1 MAGRKRVTTD
11 PEIYDTI
18 MYTSSWGDPW
28 NSLPRLVKDGQRLCV
43 DTVTPG
49 FFQKIRRGEIINNP
63 CLIQHDSREQ
73 LGLAV
78 LHRTHKTA
86 GSWFTMVGPLTAQCM
101 EVYGSP
107 ALPDVT
113 LLPLADAVGIAKA
126 KALANVDSAW
136 SAFGEDALELRE
148 TLQFL
153 ANPLKSV
160 CGVGKEFQRLLR
172 QRKTANIGQLAD
184 AAASLWLEYRFALS
198 PLVNSIDQAMKVALR
213 RESVLTERRSV
224 HGTSFSEGKTS
235 ANAIQNTSDGNA
247 ITWKQEV
254 EKEQLVR
261 AYIIYEVTNPVDDWK
276 TRYGFRWKDWPKT
289 LWNIMPLSFMVDRLI
304 DLSTTVGGLMNFLD
318 PSIKLLAAG
327 YTSKLNVQTTETVV
341 AFEKPSTWSTA
352 LSSDNGFVTKRG
364 NYQRYMWNPTIWDIV
379 PPPQLGGLVSDI
391 TKVTDLAALAVQRW
405 TFRVPSM

>member
-1 MAGRKRVTTD
+1 
-11 PEIYDTI
+11 
-18 MYTSSWGDPW
+18 
-28 NSLPRLVKDGQRLCV
+28 
-43 DTVTPG
+43 
-49 FFQKIRRGEIINNP
+49 
-63 CLIQHDSREQ
+63 
-73 LGLAV
+73 
-78 LHRTHKTA
+78 
-86 GSWFTMVGPLTAQCM
+86 M

-107 ALPDVT
+107 ALPDDLF